1 MSTENN
7 KEATV
12 MVDTL
17 ENLEVDNIINDIVNK
32 IKVTS
37 RFMTVATN
45 QMGKTN
51 AVMHLMRAIM
61 NQPEYINDKVRM
73 RAFDPAFNFRF
84 KFDAVPYVDR
94 TEYVHVPDDAQSL
107 IVDIPFLDASK
118 KKEAIM
124 EVLLSDF
131 IRKRNMK
138 KMYNGKVPYHNFYIV
153 DEMQNVWGNY
163 ALRSR
168 EGESALTVFSES
180 SNYGMAIMGISQRFA
195 DVATG
200 IVERCAYYLVGALSG
215 SNELTRLS
223 KMVSNVKI
231 VKRVRT
237 LKRGE
242 FIFIDKDNSEYFMEI
257 HFPVFVSNGKPYPY
271 QSPTVITETNK
282 VGKIQAFKNFF

>member
-1 MSTENN
+1 MSNVNSE
-7 KEATV
+7 EAMV
-12 MVDTL
+12 MVDAPEENEVLTL
-17 ENLEVDNIINDIVNK
+17 MNDIVNK

-37 RFMTVATN
+37 RFMCVATN

-51 AVMHLMRAIM
+51 AIMHLMRAIM
-61 NQPEYINDKVRM
+61 EQPEYVNDKIRM

-84 KFDAVPYVDR
+84 KFDSVPYVDR
-94 TEYVHVPDDAQSL
+94 TECVHVPDDAQSL
-107 IVDIPFLDASK
+107 IVDIPFLDSKSK
-118 KKEAIM
+118 KDAIM

-138 KMYNGKVPYHNFYIV
+138 KIYNGKIAYHNFYIV

-168 EGESALTVFSES
+168 EGEGALTVFSES
-180 SNYGMAIMGISQRFA
+180 SNYGMSIMGISQRFA

-215 SNELTRLS
+215 SNELTRLG
-223 KMVSNVKI
+223 KMVSDVKI

-242 FIFIDKDNSEYFMEI
+242 FIFIDKDNSEYFTEI
-257 HFPVFVSNGKPYPY
+257 HFPIFVGNGKPYPY
-271 QSPTVITETNK
+271 QSPTVITQTNK

>member
-138 KMYNGKVPYHNFYIV
+138 KMYNGKVPYQYFYIV